1 MKGRLPIPLTVDIE
15 AGFGGGPDEV
25 ADLAEALFEAGAAGI
40 NIEDGRP
47 DGTLTAPA
55 AQAELIAAIK
65 ARTPALFVNART
77 DTHWLPGATP
87 PDLAETLTRAR
98 TYVEAG
104 ADGIFVPAVAAD
116 AEIRTLTTELAAP
129 LNVLLL
135 PGMTVPH
142 LAGLGVARISTGS
155 MLFRAALAAAVTTAR
170 AIAAGTPAAAPAIT
184 YAEANALA
192 ARDPADRAEAG
203 ARTFTCRSTRSSSSP
218 FGVPGLLADLGKFVA
233 ESGGKSSRSPLQRLR
248 GHCRRRFVAVRAAVD
263 GGSAPAPSPP
273 ADLGKCE
280 GETNGKSSRSAARP
294 AHPWCSRR
302 STPTTSSRAGGSA
315 GADQPATF
323 RGSPVSVS
331 QRTYASLILASV
343 NQRIGSVSGGGLS
356 GVKTTGIR
364 PNRLPLNSGV

>member
-1 MKGRLPIPLTVDIE
+1 MTDFRALHRPGTPLLLPNAWDVASALALAEAGFAAIGTTSLGVAAAAGLPDGRAEGSAETQTLVRALKGRLPIPLTVDIE

-192 ARDPADRAEAG
+192 ARDPR
-203 ARTFTCRSTRSSSSP
+203 
-218 FGVPGLLADLGKFVA
+218 
-233 ESGGKSSRSPLQRLR
+233 
-248 GHCRRRFVAVRAAVD
+248 
-263 GGSAPAPSPP
+263 
-273 ADLGKCE
+273 
-280 GETNGKSSRSAARP
+280 
-294 AHPWCSRR
+294 
-302 STPTTSSRAGGSA
+302 
-315 GADQPATF
+315 
-323 RGSPVSVS
+323 
-331 QRTYASLILASV
+331 
-343 NQRIGSVSGGGLS
+343 
-356 GVKTTGIR
+356 
-364 PNRLPLNSGV
+364 